1 MCFDFR
7 APVVT
12 RLVRQI
18 TSRSPGRLAMY
29 TAKEARVKVL
39 TYPFSMGLTWKIIR
53 VARRSFSQSSSRRR
67 NAIQAAGHNIYTR
80 RM

>member
-18 TSRSPGRLAMY
+18 TSRSPGRLAMC
-29 TAKEARVKVL
+29 TPKEARVKVL
-39 TYPFSMGLTWKIIR
+39 TYPLSMGLTLKINRI
-53 VARRSFSQSSSRRR
+53 ARYGFRQSAAGRR
-67 NAIQAAGHNIYTR
+67 NTIEAAGHDINAG

>member
-29 TAKEARVKVL
+29 TPKEARVKVL
-39 TYPFSMGLTWKIIR
+39 TYTFSMGLT
-53 VARRSFSQSSSRRR
+53 
-67 NAIQAAGHNIYTR
+67 
-80 RM
+80 

>member
-29 TAKEARVKVL
+29 TPKEARVKVL
-39 TYPFSMGLTWKIIR
+39 TYPLSMGLTGKFIR
-53 VARRSFSQSSSRRR
+53 FARRSFSQSSSRRG
-67 NAIQAAGHNIYTR
+67 NAVQAAGHNINAR
-80 RM
+80 RV

>member
-1 MCFDFR
+1 VPRGTGVVFDGDDVGIEACEECEPFRLEKEVIMCFDFR

-29 TAKEARVKVL
+29 TPKEARVKVL
-39 TYPFSMGLTWKIIR
+39 TYPL
-53 VARRSFSQSSSRRR
+53 SSV
-67 NAIQAAGHNIYTR
+67 
-80 RM
+80 